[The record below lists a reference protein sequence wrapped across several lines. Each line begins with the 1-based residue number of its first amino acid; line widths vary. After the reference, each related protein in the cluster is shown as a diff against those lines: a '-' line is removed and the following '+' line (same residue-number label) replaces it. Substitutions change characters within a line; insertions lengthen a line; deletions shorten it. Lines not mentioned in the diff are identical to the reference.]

1 MVVDQRHDRPDAH
14 AVPVRL
20 NFQTAAK
27 LPYAL
32 SHAGH
37 TDAQGVPCRR
47 ACHPQKRAPLRAKDG
62 ETPPIG
68 AAFGASPLPTREAK
82 PLSP

>member
-1 MVVDQRHDRPDAH
+1 MVLRWSFRVVVAQRHDRPDAH
-14 AVPVRL
+14 ALPMRP

-37 TDAQGVPCRR
+37 TDAQGG
-47 ACHPQKRAPLRAKDG
+47 AHGAAGLAIHKDG
-62 ETPPIG
+62 IPR
-68 AAFGASPLPTREAK
+68 L
-82 PLSP
+82 L

>member
-14 AVPVRL
+14 ALPVRP

-37 TDAQGVPCRR
+37 TDAKAGRTVPPRLPPAKTRSPAGERWGNPADRR
-47 ACHPQKRAPLRAKDG
+47 RLRRFTLAHARG
-62 ETPPIG
+62 E
-68 AAFGASPLPTREAK
+68 AS
-82 PLSP
+82 

>member
-1 MVVDQRHDRPDAH
+1 MVLRWSFRVVVAQRHDRPDAH
-14 AVPVRL
+14 ALPMRP

-37 TDAQGVPCRR
+37 TDAQGGAYRAAALAAGKNGIPCF
-47 ACHPQKRAPLRAKDG
+47 L
-62 ETPPIG
+62 
-68 AAFGASPLPTREAK
+68 
-82 PLSP
+82 